1 MTPYPDNDDS
11 ARFAAAMGSPAY
23 DRKLADAEASVAAD
37 VAQMKRLKDAAA
49 VMRHELRL
57 VQWDKEPDFD
67 HDWEDGT
74 AFVEE
79 LATRDVAAFEKARIE
94 EAMEDE

>member
-11 ARFAAAMGSPAY
+11 ARFAAAMGSPAH
-23 DRKLADAEASVAAD
+23 DRKLADAEARAAGD

-49 VMRHELRL
+49 VMLHELRL

-79 LATRDVAAFEKARIE
+79 LATFDVAQFEGVRIE
-94 EAMEDE
+94 EGMEE